1 MNLRTITLA
10 TGLSA
15 ALLALSGTG
24 PALAQQANGTVLNP
38 DGATIGTVTLTETP
52 AGVLIATDITG
63 LPPGQHAFHI
73 HAVGS
78 CEPPDFTSAAGHF
91 NPTGARHGLLSPDGP
106 HAGDMPNVSVGP
118 DGVLRVQ
125 VLNAMVTLG
134 EGETSLFDADGSSIV
149 MHIGPDDY
157 ITDPAGAAGAR
168 IACAV
173 IERP

>member
-1 MNLRTITLA
+1 MSVRTFMPA
-10 TGLSA
+10 TALSA
-15 ALLALSGTG
+15 ALLVLACTG
-24 PALAQQANGTVLNP
+24 PTHAEQATGTVLNP
-38 DGATIGTVTLTETP
+38 DGAMIGTVTLTETP

-63 LPPGQHAFHI
+63 LPPGLHAFHI

-91 NPTGARHGLLSPDGP
+91 NPTGAQHGLLNPGGP

-118 DGVLRVQ
+118 DGVLRVE

-134 EGETSLFDADGSSIV
+134 EGEASLFDADGSSIV
-149 MHIGPDDY
+149 LHIGPDDY